1 MTAQVHEN
9 LILDG
14 GTKTS
19 MNFCPPL
26 PAHHP
31 RLIEL
36 TPAEIEK
43 ENIDP
48 LIFSTGCWRGYVG
61 TWQIKD
67 SYLYLVNITG
77 RYKIIGD
84 EPIRADWFTGV
95 LRYPEGKLL
104 HYVHMGFGSV
114 YEFEVHASFELGR
127 LLKVSLVDN
136 SGKVFDREEL
146 AMRNLPGLENSF
158 EGDDKI

>member
-26 PAHHP
+26 PEHHP

-36 TPAEIEK
+36 TSAEIEK
-43 ENIDP
+43 EDIDP
-48 LIFSTGCWRGYVG
+48 LIFSTGCWRRYVG
-61 TWQIKD
+61 TWAIKD
-67 SYLYLVNITG
+67 GYLYLVNIKG
-77 RYKIIGD
+77 RFKIIGA
-84 EPIRADWFTGV
+84 EPIRAEWFTGV

-114 YEFEVHASFELGR
+114 YEFEVHMSFETGR
-127 LLKVSLVDN
+127 LLDAILIDN
-136 SGKVFDREEL
+136 SAKEFDKEEL
-146 AMRNLPGLENSF
+146 
-158 EGDDKI
+158 

>member
-1 MTAQVHEN
+1 MTAQTHEN
-9 LILDG
+9 LILDR

-36 TPAEIEK
+36 TPDEIEK

-48 LIFSTGCWRGYVG
+48 LIFSTGCWRRYIG
-61 TWQIKD
+61 TWEIKD
-67 SYLYLVNITG
+67 GHLYLVNIKG
-77 RYKIIGD
+77 RYKIIGS
-84 EPIRADWFTGV
+84 EPIRAEWFTGV

-114 YEFEVHASFELGR
+114 YEFEVHISFEMGR
-127 LLKVSLVDN
+127 LLKVSFIDN
-136 SGKVFDREEL
+136 SGKVVDKEEL

-158 EGDDKI
+158 EGDDKM